1 MEINLNDLSA
11 INLNQ
16 SNIYNDVSEDI
27 DVTLQES
34 IHEKQLT
41 TESSEPKQGSL
52 PSNYTTQKDKQRTVS
67 AEEVDQQET
76 LPSTQK
82 LSNLGKSLIEESKN
96 L

>member
-34 IHEKQLT
+34 IHEK
-41 TESSEPKQGSL
+41 
-52 PSNYTTQKDKQRTVS
+52 
-67 AEEVDQQET
+67 
-76 LPSTQK
+76 
-82 LSNLGKSLIEESKN
+82 
-96 L
+96 